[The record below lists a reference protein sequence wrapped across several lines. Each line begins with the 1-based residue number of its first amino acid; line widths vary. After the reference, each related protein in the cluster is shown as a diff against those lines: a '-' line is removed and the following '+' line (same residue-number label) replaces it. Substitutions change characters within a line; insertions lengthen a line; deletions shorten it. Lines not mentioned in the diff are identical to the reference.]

1 MSYRCEVHEDV
12 YGNAYIVFP
21 DEMMRELEWAE
32 GDTLAWSV
40 EEDGRLILRKRQD
53 DSSNE
58 A

>member
-1 MSYRCEVHEDV
+1 MSYRCEVQEDV

-32 GDTLAWSV
+32 GDTLTWSV
-40 EEDGRLILRKRQD
+40 EDSRLILRKRQD